1 MSRPKITLQKETLS
15 MKKPETRYKKRT
27 QKDYS
32 QSLKLQIVKEI
43 ENGFLSISQAQGNYG
58 IQSRSTVVNWV
69 KKFGTF
75 SFEYTHLK
83 QTMEKTPEQKILEL
97 EQRVKQL
104 ERQKKDAEYIADR
117 AQKKAILFEMMVD
130 IAEEEFNIPMR
141 KKYNPE
147 SYEFVKKKKKS
158 Q

>member
-1 MSRPKITLQKETLS
+1 MKSKETG
-15 MKKPETRYKKRT
+15 YKKRT

-32 QSLKLQIVKEI
+32 QTLKLQIVQEI
-43 ENGFLSISQAQGNYG
+43 EHGILSISQAQRSYG

-75 SFEYTHLK
+75 SFEHTHSK
-83 QTMEKTPEQKILEL
+83 QTMEKTPEQRILEL
-97 EQRVKQL
+97 EQRIKQL

-147 SYEFVKKKKKS
+147 SYELIKKNKKS